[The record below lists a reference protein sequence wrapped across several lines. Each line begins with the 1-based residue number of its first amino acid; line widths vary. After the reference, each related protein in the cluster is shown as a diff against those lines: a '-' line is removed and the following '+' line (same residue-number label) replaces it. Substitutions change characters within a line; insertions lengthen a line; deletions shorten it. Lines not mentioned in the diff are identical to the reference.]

1 MKRPPNRN
9 MVMMAASSLLMAAV
23 FLHGLAR
30 FIH

>member
-9 MVMMAASSLLMAAV
+9 LMMMAASSVVMAAV